1 MAAEGIRDEQRK
13 FIKYNHLVANLL
25 IFHNV
30 VTMSNALKR
39 LVAEGYELDAN
50 LIACSSPYLTE
61 HLNRFGRYALNRDR
75 VPEPLESVREFK
87 MPPRGEKPIRIAQV
101 AV

>member
-1 MAAEGIRDEQRK
+1 
-13 FIKYNHLVANLL
+13 
-25 IFHNV
+25 
-30 VTMSNALKR
+30 MSNALKR

-75 VPEPLESVREFK
+75 VPEPLDNVREFK
-87 MPPRGEKPIRIAQV
+87 MPPRGEQPLRTAQV

>member
-1 MAAEGIRDEQRK
+1 
-13 FIKYNHLVANLL
+13 
-25 IFHNV
+25 
-30 VTMSNALKR
+30 MSNALQR

-87 MPPRGEKPIRIAQV
+87 MPPRSEKPFRIAQV

>member
-1 MAAEGIRDEQRK
+1 
-13 FIKYNHLVANLL
+13 L

-61 HLNRFGRYALNRDR
+61 HLNRYGRYALNRDR
-75 VPEPLESVREFK
+75 VPERSVSTIMR
-87 MPPRGEKPIRIAQV
+87 QV
-101 AV
+101 ASEFSVDFPLSRWRVWVG